1 MSCFGVRQLAAAFQ
15 PASLLAGI
23 SIASA
28 IRSQQAG
35 WGQSGSKLP
44 HSKEVFSP
52 KHRSAGIILY
62 ETHSFERTSTG
73 AVNIDEQLA
82 YLTKG
87 AEETIRVEELRAK
100 LERSARTGKPLRVK
114 VGFDPT
120 APDIHLGHTVLIRKM
135 KHFQDLGHTVIF
147 LIGDFTG
154 LIGDPTGQNVTRKP
168 ITPEQV
174 AANAE
179 TYKKQVFKILHAEK
193 TVVDFNSRWLGRL
206 TGQDWITLCSK
217 YTVARILERDD
228 FSKRF
233 KEQRPIAIH
242 ELLYPLAQAY
252 DSVALEVDVEL
263 GGTDQK
269 FNLLVGRTIQQ
280 EYGQESQVIMT
291 MPILEGLDGVQK
303 MSKSLGNYVGINEA
317 PAEMFGKLMSI
328 SDDLMWRYYLLL
340 TDMTPSQ
347 IDELLGQVTSGSAH
361 PMEVKKSLARRIV
374 TDFHGTEAAGQA
386 QKDFEATVQKKR
398 LPLDMPSRAFTL
410 NSPKKLFRLLTE
422 LGLFPSN
429 AEAQRKIKEGAVY
442 MTTEDCELP
451 SWQRL
456 SDPNLDFDPVQY
468 PTVIFRIGPLRIF
481 RVTFK

>member
-1 MSCFGVRQLAAAFQ
+1 M
-15 PASLLAGI
+15 
-23 SIASA
+23 
-28 IRSQQAG
+28 
-35 WGQSGSKLP
+35 
-44 HSKEVFSP
+44 
-52 KHRSAGIILY
+52 
-62 ETHSFERTSTG
+62 
-73 AVNIDEQLA
+73 NIDEQLA

-120 APDIHLGHTVLIRKM
+120 APDIHLGHTVVIRKM

-154 LIGDPTGQNVTRKP
+154 MIGDPSGQNVTRP
-168 ITPEQV
+168 PMTPEQV

-179 TYKKQVFKILHAEK
+179 TYKKQVFKILHPEK
-193 TVVDFNSRWLGRL
+193 TVVDFNSRWLGAL
-206 TGQDWITLCSK
+206 TGRDWVKLCSK
-217 YTVARILERDD
+217 YTVARMLERDE

-252 DSVALEVDVEL
+252 DSVALEIDVEL

-291 MPILEGLDGVQK
+291 MPILVGLDGVQK
-303 MSKSLGNYVGINEA
+303 MSKSLGNYVGINEP

-328 SDDLMWRYYLLL
+328 SDELMWRYYLLL
-340 TDMTPSQ
+340 TDMTPAQ
-347 IDELLGQVTSGSAH
+347 IEELKQAVASGQAH
-361 PMEVKKSLARRIV
+361 PLEVKKALARRII
-374 TDFHGTEAAGQA
+374 TDFHDAEAAAQGQR
-386 QKDFEATVQKKR
+386 DFEARFRDNGLPSVIEQLSFQLGGKR
-398 LPLDMPSRAFTL
+398 
-410 NSPKKLFRLLTE
+410 KLFRLLVD
-422 LGLFPSN
+422 LKLFPSN

-442 MTTEDCELP
+442 MAVGDSKQP
-451 SWQRL
+451 DWKRL
-456 SDPNLDFDPVQY
+456 TDPTWDFDPHQY
-468 PTVIFRIGPLRIF
+468 PVVIFRIGTRPPVKVVF
-481 RVTFK
+481 GA